1 MRKLR
6 SDRDWLL
13 LAAFGKGL
21 NERGEFTLE
30 VASWAAVTE
39 MEFVL

>member
-21 NERGEFTLE
+21 NERGELTLA
-30 VASWAAVTE
+30 VVSWAAVTE
-39 MEFVL
+39 REFVL